1 MNTLEDII
9 RENILESMPSGLI
22 VIGEKKRVHV
32 VNPALCE
39 ILGYPREYFLNQDS
53 VTLSFDKPEND
64 AFKDVILDVVQNEH
78 VHHRR
83 QVWYV
88 RPDGENRYLEVISSF
103 LRQDTKNWGLV
114 VLVQD
119 LTDLQRMHE
128 REKTALE
135 DKSLLERQRAE
146 SLNNLAQSIAHQI
159 RNPVMS
165 IGGFTNL
172 ALKHLDNA
180 EKTTAYLRQVLESA
194 ERLQEMTQAV
204 REYVSLAPPRPRQVT
219 LASFVLP
226 AAERIRVKAR
236 QTGTTVH
243 LSLDGNMDLPVQVDP
258 DQLGKAMDAFLENA
272 LEACDGKMPSKGL
285 RIDAAEDDG
294 QVVLEISDRGHGI
307 AGDILPYVCDPFFTT
322 KAVGSGMGLTI
333 ASRIVSENKG
343 SLDISSLEDAGTTVT
358 LRLPARRHGQ
368 KESGR

>member
-9 RENILESMPSGLI
+9 RENILDSMPSGLI
-22 VIGEKKRVHV
+22 IIGEEKRVQV
-32 VNPALCE
+32 VNPAVCE

-53 VTLSFDKPEND
+53 VTLFFDKPEND
-64 AFKDVILDVVQNEH
+64 DFKDVILDVVQNEH

-88 RPDGENRYLEVISSF
+88 RPDGEKRYLEVISSL
-103 LRQDTKNWGLV
+103 LRQDTKKWGLV

-180 EKTTAYLRQVLESA
+180 EKTTAYLQQVLESA
-194 ERLQEMTQAV
+194 ERLQEMAQAV
-204 REYVSLAPPRPRQVT
+204 REYVSLAPPQPRQVT

-236 QTGTTVH
+236 ETGTAVH

-258 DQLGKAMDAFLENA
+258 DQMGRAMDAFLENA
-272 LEACDGKMPSKGL
+272 LEACDRKMRSEGLL
-285 RIDAAEDDG
+285 RIDAAEDNG
-294 QVVLEISDRGHGI
+294 QVVLEISDRGRGI

-358 LRLPARRHGQ
+358 MRLPAGWRDAHGEQ
-368 KESGR
+368 